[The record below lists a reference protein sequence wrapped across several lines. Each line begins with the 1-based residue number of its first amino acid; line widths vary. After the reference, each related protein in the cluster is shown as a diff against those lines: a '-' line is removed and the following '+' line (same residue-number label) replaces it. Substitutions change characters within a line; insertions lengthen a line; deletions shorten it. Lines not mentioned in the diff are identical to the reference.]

1 MPNLRDLHASAPTG
15 GHTRMSTRLRIALA
29 VGFVCAAVMM
39 VANENAY
46 KQTTRALTD
55 VRHAHD
61 LHIAVGSTLLELAQ
75 AEAAQR
81 GYVLTGDSAYLD
93 SYGTAK
99 QQLKGLLASIDDAPA
114 LHDKTIQEQARAFS
128 QAVLQRF
135 GEMDLTVRLRQQD
148 RFDAAHFVVTTNV
161 GLDQMQH
168 ARELAALLT
177 RTAQARVDNERA
189 EVARLLNVTR
199 FGLAAG
205 ILAALLA
212 FVLYTQQTRLLQR
225 KEEDI
230 KRALEAERDALESQV
245 QERTARLTELATHLQ
260 QAVEDER
267 AHLARE
273 LHDELGALLTAA
285 KLDVARL
292 KPRLPANAPEL
303 AERLTHLTS
312 ILNQGIAL
320 KRRIIE
326 DLRPSSLSNLGLV
339 ASLQILAREF
349 GERSRIELETALE
362 PVDLDEAR
370 ELTIYRM
377 VQESL
382 TNIGKY
388 AKASHVSVT
397 LKNYVYHAEVTVADN
412 GIGFDPRS
420 LPRATHGLMGMR
432 HRIQACG
439 GRLDINSTPGQ
450 GTRITATIPR
460 SQPKPQSAMAD
471 AMAGMSLSADSYAPA
486 DPPPTPPGA
495 PG

>member
-1 MPNLRDLHASAPTG
+1 MSLNTSLPPQRPA
-15 GHTRMSTRLRIALA
+15 RMRTRLSAALA
-29 VGFVCAAVMM
+29 MGFVCAAVMM
-39 VANENAY
+39 AASENAFR
-46 KQTTRALTD
+46 QTTGALAD

-61 LHIAVGSTLLELAQ
+61 LHIAVGNTLLELAQ

-81 GYVLTGDSAYLD
+81 GYVLTGDKAYLQA
-93 SYGTAK
+93 YGSAK
-99 QQLKGLLASIDDAPA
+99 QQLQNQLATIDGASA
-114 LHDKTIQEQARAFS
+114 LNEENIRQQARAFS

-148 RFDAAHFVVTTNV
+148 RLDAAHFVVTTSV
-161 GLDQMQH
+161 GLEQMQR
-168 ARELAALLT
+168 ARELASLLT
-177 RTAQARVDNERA
+177 RTAQARVDSERT

-199 FGLAAG
+199 LGLAAG

-267 AHLARE
+267 ARLARE

-292 KPRLPANAPEL
+292 KPRLPANPPEL
-303 AERLTHLTS
+303 AERLTHLTG

-339 ASLQILAREF
+339 ASLQILTREF

-388 AKASHVSVT
+388 AKASRVSVT

-412 GIGFDPRS
+412 GIGFDPHS

-439 GRLDINSTPGQ
+439 GRLDVHSAPGQ

-460 SQPKPQSAMAD
+460 SQPKPQSALAD
-471 AMAGMSLSADSYAPA
+471 AMAGMALSADSYIPAPPA
-486 DPPPTPPGA
+486 PTPPAA